1 MFTYLDNWEYTPA
14 EIELNASFNLA
25 LGRSA
30 RKAKM
35 YSSAMA
41 PKKNGTAWRQNEH
54 SIHSKSVI
62 REMAWMY
69 QISSA

>member
-1 MFTYLDNWEYTPA
+1 MFTYLDNCEYTPA
-14 EIELNASFNLA
+14 ETELNASFNLA

-41 PKKNGTAWRQNEH
+41 PKKNGTA
-54 SIHSKSVI
+54 
-62 REMAWMY
+62 
-69 QISSA
+69 